1 DRLRQRPDVCGRRR
15 HATHRRQ
22 GLPPDAERRRAVG
35 RGPSAHARTRLLQP
49 GLGTGESPT
58 GANPGGMG
66 ASARFM
72 LLADAISSVETFV
85 NVFLLLYGPLLLA
98 YIVTSWLRLPYSP
111 TLNRIQRFL
120 YDVCEPYLR
129 VFRRLLP
136 ATGAIDLSP
145 MLALIFLI
153 VIDRFL
159 IWILDHF
166 H

>member
-1 DRLRQRPDVCGRRR
+1 
-15 HATHRRQ
+15 
-22 GLPPDAERRRAVG
+22 
-35 RGPSAHARTRLLQP
+35 
-49 GLGTGESPT
+49 
-58 GANPGGMG
+58 MG
-66 ASARFM
+66 WSARFA

-85 NVFLLLYGPLLLA
+85 NVFTTVYGLVLLLYIL
-98 YIVTSWLRLPYSP
+98 TSWLRLPYSP

-129 VFRRLLP
+129 LFRRLLP

-145 MLALIFLI
+145 ILAFIALGA
-153 VIDRFL
+153 IDRLL